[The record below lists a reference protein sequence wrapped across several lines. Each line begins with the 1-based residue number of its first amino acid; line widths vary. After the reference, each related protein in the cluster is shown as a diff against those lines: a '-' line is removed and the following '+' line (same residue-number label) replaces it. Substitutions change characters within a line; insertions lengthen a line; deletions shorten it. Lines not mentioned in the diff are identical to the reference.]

1 MAFAMIEVP
10 RLAEMHHIGPKRAVL
25 AIFLITVAFYW
36 KLVLTNQYSWM
47 ESPDLA
53 HQVLPWFQFQAGEV
67 QAGRLPLW
75 APFEWGG
82 QPLIGQTQPGT
93 AYPPNWLLFLMP
105 LKRGWLR
112 VGVLHWYYVL
122 IHFFAA
128 WFMYLLCRDR
138 GANFLGS
145 LTGGMIFSFGGYV
158 GNVDWPQMVN
168 GAIWAPLIFL
178 FHLRAAEGKN
188 SWTNAALAG
197 FFLGI
202 AWLSGHHQI
211 PIFVSLAVGISWLYF
226 SWRKPEN
233 FKYLLLFGLVVAL
246 VSALQILPAM
256 EYGRLAKRWVGLPE
270 PVGWKQVV
278 PYYIHQQ
285 YGFQPLSIL
294 GLIIP
299 GLNFNT
305 SSFVGL
311 AALLMAA
318 AAWRAQPYFAALSLG
333 GLVYALSQFGGLE
346 GLFYSLAPMV
356 EKARSPSMAV
366 VVFSLGLGPLA
377 ALGMPDLP
385 KMATPLWRW
394 LVAGAGAL
402 ILLFY
407 AGWAVTHGLSAVP
420 DQRPVMTAIL
430 MLVMAAAS
438 FAPRTMAVVC
448 FLELSLMAAY
458 YWPNRYDPAPTPY
471 LKNLALHQ
479 EVADYLRR
487 QPQPVRVMLDDSVVK
502 HNLGDWMGVDVY
514 GGYLAS
520 LTANILD
527 AGLHDP
533 RTRRLLGVTH
543 WVGKAPLDP
552 KQTAEFKGANGLNV
566 YRMDEPMP
574 RVWTVHQT
582 FRAASIADRDRL
594 LHDAG
599 FDLSQGAVMDRELP
613 LETCRGDRTALLR
626 QYSGEVLI
634 SADMACRGLLVLGEV
649 DYPGWKARVDGKAA
663 EVLTVDGVVRG
674 VVLERGF
681 HHVELRYSPNSVWLG
696 GILTF
701 AGTMLTLGTLIM
713 GRRRMAQGRH
723 GGG

>member
-1 MAFAMIEVP
+1 
-10 RLAEMHHIGPKRAVL
+10 MHHIGPKRAALVL
-25 AIFLITVAFYW
+25 FLITVAFYW

-47 ESPDLA
+47 ESPDIA
-53 HQVLPWFQFQAGEV
+53 HQVLPWFQFQAGEI

-82 QPLIGQTQPGT
+82 QPLVGQAQPGA
-93 AYPPNWLLFLMP
+93 AYPPNWLMFLMP

-128 WFMYLLCRDR
+128 WFMYMLCRDR
-138 GANFLGS
+138 KAGVLGS
-145 LTGGMIFSFGGYV
+145 LTGAMIFSFGGYV
-158 GNVDWPQMVN
+158 GNIDWPQMVN
-168 GAIWAPLIFL
+168 GAIWAPLIFM
-178 FHLRAAEGKN
+178 FHLRAVEGKN
-188 SWTNAALAG
+188 AWNSAALSG

-226 SWRKPEN
+226 TWRQWSN
-233 FKYLLLFGLVVAL
+233 FKYLLLFSVIVAL
-246 VSALQILPAM
+246 MAGLQLVPAM
-256 EYGRLAKRWVGLPE
+256 EYGRLAKRWVGLAE
-270 PVGWKQVV
+270 PVDWKQVV
-278 PYYIHQQ
+278 PYFIHQQ

-294 GLIIP
+294 GIIIP

-318 AAWRAQPYFAALSLG
+318 AAWRKHTYFAALAG
-333 GLVYALSQFGGLE
+333 AGLVYSLSQFGGVE
-346 GLFYSLAPMV
+346 GLFYSLVPMV

-366 VVFSLGLGPLA
+366 VIFSLGLAPLA
-377 ALGMPDLP
+377 ALGISDLP
-385 KMATPLWRW
+385 RLATPLWRW
-394 LVAGAGAL
+394 LVAGGAAVV
-402 ILLFY
+402 LLFY
-407 AGWAVTHGLSAVP
+407 AGWAVTHGVSAVP
-420 DQRPVMTAIL
+420 DQRPIMTALL
-430 MLVMAAAS
+430 MLVMAAS
-438 FAPRTMAVVC
+438 RFSPRAMAVVC
-448 FLELSLMAAY
+448 FLELSLMAPY

-471 LKNLALHQ
+471 LKNMALHQ
-479 EVADYLRR
+479 EVVDYLRQ
-487 QPQPVRVMLDDSVVK
+487 QPQPVRIMLDDAVAK

-533 RTRRLLGVTH
+533 YVRRLVGVTH

-552 KQTAEFKGANGLNV
+552 KQTAVFQGAHGLNV
-566 YRMDEPMP
+566 YPMEGGLP

-582 FRAASIADRDRL
+582 FRATTAADRGRL
-594 LHDAG
+594 LRDSS

-626 QYSGEVLI
+626 QYSGEVVI
-634 SADMACRGLLVLGEV
+634 AADIKCRGLLVLGDV
-649 DYPGWKARVDGKAA
+649 AYPGWKARVDGQAQ
-663 EVLTVDGVVRG
+663 EVLTVNGIVRG

-681 HHVELRYSPNSVWLG
+681 HHVELRYSPNSVLVG
-696 GILTF
+696 GIMTF
-701 AGTMLTLGTLIM
+701 AGALLTVGTLIM
-713 GRRRMAQGRH
+713 GRRRLARDRQAAVLDAPRP
-723 GGG
+723 